1 MFKFFNVTKDNNFRE
16 IKEEHF
22 IEKETEIEKE
32 VWQVALDI
40 IETRHEII
48 ILAPV
53 AWVDLSDID
62 ISVNE
67 NVLTI
72 SWYRERPEIY
82 LKEIILK
89 NSECFWWEFSRNI
102 ILPENLD
109 FDSIKANLDNNL
121 LVVTIPKIRF
131 TNHSVRVEKV

>member
-22 IEKETEIEKE
+22 IEKEVEIEKE